1 MLTCWSFVISFAV
14 FFIINWNI
22 WVLLQLMI
30 KGLFS
35 LNVIVLN
42 SLLIKIVFFAV
53 CDRANNLAF
62 MLNIV
67 IISCLFALYV
77 IGPLN
82 SFIIYFCKLFLFTEL
97 SINNAL
103 LA

>member
-1 MLTCWSFVISFAV
+1 M
-14 FFIINWNI
+14 
-22 WVLLQLMI
+22 LLQLII

-42 SLLIKIVFFAV
+42 NLLIKIIFFIV
-53 CDRANNLAF
+53 CDRVNNLTF
-62 MLNIV
+62 ILDIV
-67 IISCLFALYV
+67 IISCLFILYV

-82 SFIIYFCKLFLFTEL
+82 SFIIYLCKLFLSIEL
-97 SINNAL
+97 FINNIL